1 MADHD
6 ADDARDL
13 TWVPPTPAA
22 IGTLTTD
29 VPEALP
35 PGTLKHTW
43 HESFGEQE
51 GFGAPIAEQRRR
63 SRKRVF
69 HVLLSA
75 VVLLSALAACG
86 LLAVSAVQDARRDG
100 KVRAKA
106 SLDVDKRGQR
116 TKVGGSKDDS
126 KRDVAVRSCSVNEEG
141 FSSAGVVVTNHSET
155 TADYVIAVEF
165 DNGYGRRAGTGYVT
179 VSNVLPGASSALLN
193 ASSYKEAPKAGLNCS
208 VGQVTRLT
216 Y

>member
-13 TWVPPTPAA
+13 EWAAPTPAA

-29 VPEALP
+29 LPEALP
-35 PGTLKHTW
+35 PGTLRHTW
-43 HESFGEQE
+43 HQNFGAQE
-51 GFGAPIAEQRRR
+51 GFGAPIAERRR
-63 SRKRVF
+63 RRRKRVF
-69 HVLLSA
+69 SVVLSV

-86 LLAVSAVQDARRDG
+86 VLAVGAVQSARQDG

-106 SLDVDKRGQR
+106 NLNAEKGGPR
-116 TKVGGSKDDS
+116 TKVGGSKEES

-141 FSSAGVVVTNHSET
+141 FSSAAVVVTNHSNT
-155 TADYVIAVEF
+155 TADYVVAVEF

-179 VSNVLPGASSALLN
+179 VSSVEPGSSSGLLS
-193 ASSYKEAPKAGLNCS
+193 ASSYKEAPNAGLTCH